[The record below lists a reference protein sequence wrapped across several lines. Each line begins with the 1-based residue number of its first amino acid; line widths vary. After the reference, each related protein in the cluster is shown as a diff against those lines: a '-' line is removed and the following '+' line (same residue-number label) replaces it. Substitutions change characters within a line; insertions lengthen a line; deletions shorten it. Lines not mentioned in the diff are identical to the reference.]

1 VTKISKVGGAAGGWL
16 GEEKKR
22 KMGAAAW
29 FQSGE
34 KIRFRILWLPFIFYL

>member
-1 VTKISKVGGAAGGWL
+1 VAGL
-16 GEEKKR
+16 ERKKER